1 MRRRESARTNCGRPR
16 ARHGGT
22 HEPEATNRRTA
33 EVLIVTIRARMVQ
46 TLARLAFAQALIF
59 GLLAWVFLS

>member
-1 MRRRESARTNCGRPR
+1 M
-16 ARHGGT
+16 
-22 HEPEATNRRTA
+22 
-33 EVLIVTIRARMVQ
+33 TIRGRMVQ